1 MRYCAHV
8 AFGAA
13 GQVFLLG
20 VKELDLSATEVGW
33 EPGVHD
39 RYCSCW
45 GGMGGLAEFFNLG
58 SGPRRKYL
66 VGQ

>member
-45 GGMGGLAEFFNLG
+45 GGMGGLAEFF
-58 SGPRRKYL
+58 
-66 VGQ
+66 